1 MTRILA
7 LLLICFTASVG
18 CNQANNAE
26 FVQEKARADA
36 AEAKVQATNAELA
49 KTKERANAAEAEL
62 AKLKAVQAQPKA
74 VDADRRAAEWVLRSG
89 GSISAI
95 VDGTLLTI
103 AAGESLSDKPL
114 KLVGVNFDRQGE
126 VLDEGLEY
134 LENLPGLESVNL
146 TAQANVTSLKHFTGN
161 PRLRE
166 LFLRHTGV
174 TDAGLEPIKS
184 LPQLELLAIG
194 DTQVTD
200 AGLEH
205 LKGMN
210 KLKVL
215 DLAACKN
222 LTEGGLAHLP
232 GLSNLETLHLT
243 GLPITDKGLEQL
255 KDIKSLKAVEANG
268 TKVTD
273 EGVKS
278 LQTALPNCQV
288 NR

>member
-1 MTRILA
+1 MIRIL
-7 LLLICFTASVG
+7 LGLLICLSASLG
-18 CNQANNAE
+18 CNQSNNAE
-26 FVQEKARADA
+26 VAKVI
-36 AEAKVQATNAELA
+36 AEAKAARE
-49 KTKERANAAEAEL
+49 KAEAEL
-62 AKLKAVQAQPKA
+62 AKAKAEAEAAKAQFAKATQAQPKV
-74 VDADRRAAEWVLRSG
+74 VDADRRAAAWVLQSG

-103 AAGESLSDKPL
+103 TASESLSDKPL

-134 LENLPGLESVNL
+134 LQNLPGLESVNL
-146 TAQANVTSLKHFTGN
+146 TAQAAVTSLKHFKGN

-166 LFLRHTGV
+166 LFLRHTGI

-184 LPQLELLAIG
+184 LPQLEQLAIG

-210 KLKVL
+210 NLKLL
-215 DLAACKN
+215 DLFGCKN
-222 LTEGGLAHLP
+222 VTEGGLVHLA
-232 GLSNLETLHLT
+232 GLPSLETLILA
-243 GLPITDKGLEQL
+243 GLPVTDKGLEQL
-255 KDIKSLKAVEANG
+255 KDIKSLKTVELNG
-268 TKVTD
+268 TKVTE

-288 NR
+288 NK